1 MPIPVITSWKLESL
15 RLSVFLAE
23 PIDPNQQ
30 SWWKSI
36 TGLEPE
42 TSTSKRQTGEYTE
55 DGVFGD
61 WRLTLAINSIS
72 NNRVDWLAYPAT
84 PDLIS
89 FSSIGSYVEES
100 EKFFKLFHGWLS
112 DNCPL
117 TIRIA
122 YGAVLLNEVSDRKAS
137 YEILSACLPIIKF
150 NSESWSDFSFQI
162 NNKNP
167 SEVLAGMTLNIL
179 TKWNAIQMV
188 RIPIGQT
195 GSALA
200 DKHACRLELDLS
212 SEVDNKTPIE
222 AGKISLLYTELKT
235 IADRYVSN
243 GYPK

>member
-15 RLSVFLAE
+15 RLSVFLVEA
-23 PIDPNQQ
+23 IDPNQQ
-30 SWWKSI
+30 DWWKSI
-36 TGLEPE
+36 TGLESE

-61 WRLTLAINSIS
+61 WRLTLAINTIS
-72 NNRVDWLAYPAT
+72 HNRVDWVAYPAT

-100 EKFFKLFHGWLS
+100 EKFFKLFNRWLL
-112 DNCPL
+112 DNCPP

-122 YGAVLLNEVSDRKAS
+122 YGAVLLNEVSDRKAG

-150 NSESWSDFSFQI
+150 NPESWTDFSFQV
-162 NNKNP
+162 NNKNS

-188 RIPIGQT
+188 RIPIEQT
-195 GSALA
+195 SSAHT
-200 DKHACRLELDLS
+200 DKNACRLEFDLS
-212 SEVDNKTPIE
+212 SEADNKAPIE
-222 AGKISLLYTELKT
+222 AGNLSLLYTEFRT